1 MSDFQKHVE
10 ADRRLVIL
18 RLLVEARGE
27 TGESAIQAG
36 LGMWGHRTN
45 VTRDVV
51 RGDLKAL
58 KEMDC
63 IDLEYVQ
70 DRFMI
75 ARINERGRDVARGAI
90 TVAGIAEPSG
100 R

>member
-1 MSDFQKHVE
+1 MSDFQRHIE

-18 RLLVEARGE
+18 RLLVENRGE
-27 TGESAIQAG
+27 AGESAIQAG
-36 LGMWGHRTN
+36 LSMWGHRTN

-58 KEMDC
+58 KALDC
-63 IDLEYVQ
+63 VELEYVG
-70 DRFMI
+70 DRFMVAQI
-75 ARINERGRDVARGAI
+75 TERGRDAARGAI
-90 TVAGIAEPSG
+90 TVAGVAEPSG